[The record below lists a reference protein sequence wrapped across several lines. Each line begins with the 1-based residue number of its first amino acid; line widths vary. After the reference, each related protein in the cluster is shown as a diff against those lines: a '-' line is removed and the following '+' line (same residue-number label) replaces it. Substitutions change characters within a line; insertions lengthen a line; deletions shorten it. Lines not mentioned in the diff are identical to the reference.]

1 MNKHR
6 QKSNEVK
13 EFGEAVIQIDRVTRV
28 VKGGRRLRF
37 RATVCVGNN
46 KGKVGLGIGKSNEV
60 VGAIQKATHKAKKNM
75 VTVPLDGTTIPHDIR
90 VKFKGSQLLLL
101 PASEGTGLIAGGT
114 VRKVLEL
121 AGVKNVLSKAYGSNN
136 RVNVAKVTVEGLKQL
151 RETPKMEAAK
161 AKKLTKTVGPAVTP
175 IVKTEA
181 PKKATPVKKEVAQK
195 TETKPKATLKKAPTK
210 TTKNTKEK
218 KD

>member
-37 RATVCVGNN
+37 RATVCVGNQ

-60 VGAIQKATHKAKKNM
+60 TGAIQKATHKAKKNM
-75 VTVPLDGTTIPHDIR
+75 FTLPIDGTTIPHDVR
-90 VKFKGSQLLLL
+90 TKFKGSEVLLM

-121 AGVKNVLSKAYGSNN
+121 AGIKNILSKAYGSNN
-136 RVNVAKVTVEGLKQL
+136 RVNVAKVTLESLKEL
-151 RETPKMEAAK
+151 RVTPKMERNKQQTVSQPTVTKPVEVKKEETPK
-161 AKKLTKTVGPAVTP
+161 AKVAEKKPAP
-175 IVKTEA
+175 KA
-181 PKKATPVKKEVAQK
+181 PKK
-195 TETKPKATLKKAPTK
+195 
-210 TTKNTKEK
+210 
-218 KD
+218 D

>member
-6 QKSNEVK
+6 NNQEPK

-60 VGAIQKATHKAKKNM
+60 QGAIQKATSKAKRSLIRVPMHKNS
-75 VTVPLDGTTIPHDIR
+75 IPHDIR
-90 VKFKGSQLLLL
+90 VKFKSSELLLM

-121 AGVKNVLSKAYGSNN
+121 AGVKNVLSKAFGSNN
-136 RVNVAKVTVEGLKQL
+136 RVNIAKATMEALDQL
-151 RETPKMEAAK
+151 RVTPGMEADAAKNKTVVTPKAQSSKPQAK
-161 AKKLTKTVGPAVTP
+161 TPKKEEAKK
-175 IVKTEA
+175 
-181 PKKATPVKKEVAQK
+181 
-195 TETKPKATLKKAPTK
+195 
-210 TTKNTKEK
+210 
-218 KD
+218 